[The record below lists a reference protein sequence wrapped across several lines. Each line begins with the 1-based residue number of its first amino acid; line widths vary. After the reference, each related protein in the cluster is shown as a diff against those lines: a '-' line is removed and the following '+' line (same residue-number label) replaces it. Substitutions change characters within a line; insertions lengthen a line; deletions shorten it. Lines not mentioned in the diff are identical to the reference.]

1 MFTGPSDRQTGEAVD
16 PTVLV
21 VDDSENMRI
30 STRRILEQSPLRL
43 RVVEAEDGA
52 QALPIALS
60 GDVDMVLSDIVMP
73 KLDGIQL
80 LRGIRQQMSWD
91 DLPVILVTS
100 TSEEDTRNQSFEA
113 GANDY
118 LSRPFSPEELL
129 GRIRVQLRLRQLQ
142 DDLRRANERHR
153 RLGSHDE
160 LTGLANRRHLLDLC
174 RRELSRSRRHKLAMS
189 VAMVDIDDFARLS
202 REGGALVGDAIITEM
217 ADVIG
222 RSLRTADV
230 LARIGPHKF
239 ALMLPHTDDSQ
250 GRAAADRVRAAV
262 QDHAFPN
269 HRIGQLTVCVGVAT
283 YPAGPLESVDELI
296 NAAESSLDR
305 AKEQGGNR
313 VAAWTDE

>member
-1 MFTGPSDRQTGEAVD
+1 MFIDLSGRRTGEAVE

-21 VDDSENMRI
+21 VDDSENMRTD
-30 STRRILEQSPLRL
+30 TRRILEQSSLKL
-43 RVVEAEDGA
+43 RVLEAEDGA

-142 DDLRRANERHR
+142 EDLRRANERHR

-189 VAMVDIDDFARLS
+189 VAMVVIDDFGRLS
-202 REGGALVGDAIITEM
+202 RQNGPLVGDAVITEM
-217 ADVIG
+217 AEVLG
-222 RSLRTADV
+222 RCLRTADV
-230 LARIGPHKF
+230 LARVGPQKF
-239 ALMLPHTDDSQ
+239 AVMLPHTDAAQ
-250 GRAAADRVRAAV
+250 GRAAGERLRTAV
-262 QDHAFPN
+262 QDHPFPS
-269 HRIGQLTVCVGVAT
+269 HRIGELTVCVGVAT

-296 NAAESSLDR
+296 NAAEACLDR
-305 AKEQGGNR
+305 AKERGGNR
-313 VAAWTDE
+313 VSAWTDE

>member
-1 MFTGPSDRQTGEAVD
+1 MN

-21 VDDSENMRI
+21 VDDSESLRSN
-30 STRRILEQSPLRL
+30 TRRILEQSSLRL
-43 RVVEAEDGA
+43 RVLEAEDGA

-60 GDVDMVLSDIVMP
+60 GDIDMVVSDIVMP

-100 TSEEDTRNQSFEA
+100 VSEEDTRNESFEA

-142 DDLRRANERHR
+142 EDLRRANERHR

-189 VAMVDIDDFARLS
+189 VAVVDIDNFRKLS
-202 REGGALVGDAIITEM
+202 KAIGPLAGDAIITEM
-217 ADVIG
+217 ASVLG
-222 RSLRTADV
+222 RNLRTADV
-230 LARIGPHKF
+230 LARVGPQKF
-239 ALMLPHTDDSQ
+239 AVMLPHTDAVQ
-250 GRAAADRVRAAV
+250 GRAAGERLRTAAC
-262 QDHAFPN
+262 N
-269 HRIGQLTVCVGVAT
+269 HPYPGHRPGQVTVCVGVAT
-283 YPAGPLESVDELI
+283 YPTGRLESVDELV
-296 NAAESSLDR
+296 NAAESSLER
-305 AKEQGGNR
+305 AKERGGDR
-313 VAAWTDE
+313 VEAWAEEP

>member
-1 MFTGPSDRQTGEAVD
+1 MCIGRLVKRTGECVE
-16 PTVLV
+16 PSVLV
-21 VDDSENMRI
+21 VDDSENMRAD
-30 STRRILEQSPLRL
+30 TKRILEQSTLRL
-43 RVVEAEDGA
+43 RVIEAVDGA

-60 GDVDMVLSDIVMP
+60 GDVDMVVSDIVMP

-80 LRGIRQQMSWD
+80 LRGIRQQMTWD

-100 TSEEDTRNQSFEA
+100 MTEEDTRNQSFEA

-189 VAMVDIDDFARLS
+189 IAMLDIDDFARLN
-202 REGGALVGDAIITEM
+202 REVGALVGDAIITEM
-217 ADVIG
+217 AEVVT
-222 RSLRTADV
+222 RNLRTADV
-230 LARIGPHKF
+230 LARVGPQKF
-239 ALMLPHTDDSQ
+239 AVMLPHTDAVQ
-250 GRAAADRVRAAV
+250 GQAAGERIRAAV
-262 QDHAFPN
+262 EGHAFPN
-269 HRIGQLTVCVGVAT
+269 QRVGDMTVCVGVAT
-283 YPAGPLESVDELI
+283 YPAGPLESVDELV
-296 NAAESSLDR
+296 NAAEACLDR
-305 AKEQGGNR
+305 AKGCGGNR
-313 VAAWTDE
+313 VDAWSD